1 MANFKR
7 IVKANDYFGN
17 ESTFGIIWETVCMTC
32 TFAVGIDFNDTNEL
46 SIFYVYNMGRDDIYD
61 CLNTLFINV
70 YQQHGYSYEEKI
82 KKEMAEKIKEVL
94 TARVKAGMI
103 TVEQIE
109 RWVKNG

>member
-46 SIFYVYNMGRDDIYD
+46 Q
-61 CLNTLFINV
+61 LKNTYFISETDFV
-70 YQQHGYSYEEKI
+70 SKLCISKFCKELQQ
-82 KKEMAEKIKEVL
+82 
-94 TARVKAGMI
+94 
-103 TVEQIE
+103 
-109 RWVKNG
+109 